1 MWNSHN
7 INLTIL
13 RCNFQWY
20 LVHLLCKPPPLS
32 SSKTFSSPLQETPNP
47 LSCPSSLSPLP
58 SPWQPPSSYLCLQI
72 CLFWTFHIYIY
83 THTHTHTH
91 THTYIYKIIQYV
103 TICAQILL
111 LSIFSRLIHVIACIV
126 CYFIPYYWKYYF
138 IIWTNHILSIH
149 LLMEIQLLDQCQF
162 WAIVNSAAMSIC
174 VQVFAEYL
182 FSIFWVY
189 TWKWDCWVIW
199 YSMLNLISLFF

>member
-1 MWNSHN
+1 MVFSTLIVQTTTSIKFQN
-7 INLTIL
+7 IFITPTGNPEPI
-13 RCNFQWY
+13 
-20 LVHLLCKPPPLS
+20 KLS
-32 SSKTFSSPLQETPNP
+32 LFTV
-47 LSCPSSLSPLP
+47 PSSQSLATTIQLSVSTDLP
-58 SPWQPPSSYLCLQI
+58 ILDISY
-72 CLFWTFHIYIY
+72 IYI
-83 THTHTHTH
+83 HTHTHTH